1 MATAQTNGAKPDYIG
16 LLNTISL
23 AESAAGV
30 YLEAWANSTQDEEL
44 AGALRL
50 VALREAQHGDAFC
63 RRLSELGFPLQQK
76 ADPEAGAR
84 VAKYANPKISDCEKI
99 GPERAPEANA
109 RDPFAEI
116 EQAIADGK
124 YDPMTANMMKWY
136 ITEERDSGRRLKP
149 HYDRIRAAMAAS
161 QPAMANGK
169 ANGAAA
175 SMGPGDDAQAIMA
188 CMTDGFSRL
197 EKSIEKLARA
207 LK

>member
-1 MATAQTNGAKPDYIG
+1 MATAQSAGMKPDYIG

-30 YLEAWANSTQDEEL
+30 YLEAWANATKDEEL
-44 AGALRL
+44 AATLRL

-63 RRLSELGFPLQQK
+63 RRLSELGYPLQQK

-84 VAKYANPKISDCEKI
+84 VAKYANPNISDCEKI
-99 GPERAPEANA
+99 GPERESTGK
-109 RDPFAEI
+109 DPFAEV

-149 HYDRIRAAMAAS
+149 QYDRIRAAMNAS

-169 ANGAAA
+169 ANGSAATMA
-175 SMGPGDDAQAIMA
+175 GPSGDAQAIMA
-188 CMTDGFSRL
+188 CMTDGFARL
-197 EKSIEKLARA
+197 EKSLEKLARA
-207 LK
+207 VK